1 MNKKQR
7 NVHIGAIAS
16 NINYSTV
23 VFIFDVLF
31 FFNRFHNR
39 ALSSSNHGLRER
51 NLKTEKKKKKIAP
64 GMLADP

>member
-7 NVHIGAIAS
+7 IVYAVRAIAS

-31 FFNRFHNR
+31 FFNRFHMR
-39 ALSSSNHGLRER
+39 KR
-51 NLKTEKKKKKIAP
+51 NLKTEKKKKIGP